1 MPYNKAQINEAIGS
15 VQLDTLVVV
24 LYSEYLKTSNL
35 VISPRKLSFYDQ
47 LTDGAE
53 IVNLG

>member
-1 MPYNKAQINEAIGS
+1 MPYNKVQINEAIGS

-35 VISPRKLSFYDQ
+35 VISPRKLSFCDQ

-53 IVNLG
+53 VVDLG

>member
-1 MPYNKAQINEAIGS
+1 MPYNKVQINEAIGS

-35 VISPRKLSFYDQ
+35 VISPRKLSFCDQ
-47 LTDGAE
+47 LTDVAE
-53 IVNLG
+53 IVDLG